1 MTETIETR
9 RTEAEAKLGK
19 LRSARGAATLDGK
32 EFDVA
37 ELNALESE
45 LASLDAADGEQ
56 VRRERAEAQ
65 KEFATRRAE
74 MRKELAGL
82 EATRLGEI
90 QDMNSA
96 ARTLAETIGKNF
108 DTVRQMSEVAHA
120 ISSESAPI
128 PLQAP
133 AVALRLSARLS
144 AVMGGITGHRHR
156 LGHIAWEGS
165 SLYREADDWR
175 ALEAALMERHLK
187 PLIEKDTDNGKS

>member
-1 MTETIETR
+1 MTQTLQTR
-9 RTEAEAKLGK
+9 RYEAETKLGK

-32 EFDVA
+32 KFDPA
-37 ELNALESE
+37 ELEALESE
-45 LASLDAADGEQ
+45 IASLDAAEGEQ
-56 VRRERAEAQ
+56 ARRERAATETKRQ
-65 KEFATRRAE
+65 KRSSEL
-74 MRKELAGL
+74 RKELAAL

-90 QDMNSA
+90 QDANMA

-120 ISSESAPI
+120 ISNQSAPI

-144 AVMGGITGHRHR
+144 AVMGGITGYRHR
-156 LGHIAWEGS
+156 LGHIGWEGS
-165 SLYREADDWR
+165 SLYRAADDWR

-187 PLIEKDTDNGKS
+187 PLIEKDIDNGK

>member
-1 MTETIETR
+1 MTDIAER

-19 LRSARGAATLDGK
+19 LRSQRGAAVLDNK
-32 EFDVA
+32 KFDPA
-37 ELNALESE
+37 ELDALESE
-45 LASLDAADGEQ
+45 VASLDAAEGEQ
-56 VRRERAEAQ
+56 ARRERAEAQ
-65 KEFATRRAE
+65 AE
-74 MRKELAGL
+74 RQKRSSELRKELAAL

-96 ARTLAETIGKNF
+96 ARTLAENIGKHF

-144 AVMGGITGHRHR
+144 AVMGAVSGYRHR
-156 LGHIAWEGS
+156 LGHIEWLGS
-165 SLYREADDWR
+165 SMYRAADDWR
-175 ALEAALMERHLK
+175 ALEAVLMERHLN
-187 PLIEKDTDNGKS
+187 PLLKKDTENDK